1 MSLLEVQDIVTQF
14 KTDHGILKAVRGV
27 SFTIDKGETVGV
39 VGESG
44 CGKSVTA
51 RSVMRLIPDPPGK
64 ISAGQILFKGKDVLK
79 MSEGEMQ
86 KVRGNEISMIFQDPM
101 TSLNPVFTIH
111 YQLDEILRLHQPQL
125 SKQQRYDRCLEMLK
139 LVRIP
144 SPEQRLKQY
153 PHELSG
159 GMRQR
164 VMIAIALAC
173 EPSLLIA
180 DEPTTALDV
189 TVQAQIL
196 KLMNELQ
203 ERVGTA
209 IMLITHD
216 LGVVAETCKRIIV
229 MYLGQVVET
238 GSAREIFDNPRHPY
252 TIGLT
257 NSIPKLHAERS
268 KDPLPTI
275 EGVVPSL
282 RNIPVGCSFAE
293 RCPFKQERCL
303 TERPDLTVQEDGRQ
317 VRCFY
322 PQGGE

>member
-64 ISAGQILFKGKDVLK
+64 ISAGKILFKGKDVLK

>member
-64 ISAGQILFKGKDVLK
+64 ISEGQILFKGKDVLK